1 MSAALAAL
9 DEPPLEAELAAGGP
23 PLVIDFWAEW
33 SPPCRAMVP
42 VLERL
47 ALELGG
53 QARFRSVN
61 ADQDPR
67 LAGRFGVMGLPT
79 LVVLIQGRVAA
90 RILGYRGPLR
100 LASDLQR
107 ALSLS
112 PGD

>member
-1 MSAALAAL
+1 MSAALPAL
-9 DEPPLEAELAAGGP
+9 DETALEAELATGGP

-33 SPPCRAMVP
+33 CPPCRAMVP

-53 QARFRSVN
+53 QARFSSVN
-61 ADQDPR
+61 ADQHPQM
-67 LAGRFGVMGLPT
+67 AGRFGVMGLPT
-79 LVVLIQGRVAA
+79 LVVLSQGRVAA

-100 LASDLQR
+100 LASDLKR
-107 ALSLS
+107 ALSLP